1 MFYFKCRGGEFVGFV
16 EFVEFVGFVGFVE
29 FIGFMESV
37 EKKMAHGARQR
48 KELIKLNGLLV
59 D

>member
-16 EFVEFVGFVGFVE
+16 EFVGFMEFIEFVE

-37 EKKMAHGARQR
+37 EKKMAHGARQK